1 MCIKQIKEV
10 NSKEEILNQIL
21 ADTTDI
27 ISILEIMKTRERLY
41 QYELVR
47 LSGKYNM
54 FDEKARLLV
63 GLNKDD
69 YTNLMKNY
77 SELMIKYPDIKTRA
91 EKDLEYI
98 KSANIAKVIAIKG
111 CKNCIEIV
119 SNKLDVK
126 EDDLCEECKKILINQ
141 KLL

>member
-1 MCIKQIKEV
+1 MCIKERI
-10 NSKEEILNQIL
+10 NSNEEILNQIL
-21 ADTTDI
+21 TDSRDI
-27 ISILEIMKTRERLY
+27 IGILEVIKVRERLY

-54 FDEKARLLV
+54 YDERARLLV
-63 GLNKDD
+63 GLNKED
-69 YTNLMKNY
+69 YAELMEKY
-77 SELMIKYPDIKTRA
+77 SELMIKYPDIKARA

-98 KSANIAKVIAIKG
+98 KSANFAKIIAIKG

-126 EDDLCEECKKILINQ
+126 EDDLCEECKKILISQ